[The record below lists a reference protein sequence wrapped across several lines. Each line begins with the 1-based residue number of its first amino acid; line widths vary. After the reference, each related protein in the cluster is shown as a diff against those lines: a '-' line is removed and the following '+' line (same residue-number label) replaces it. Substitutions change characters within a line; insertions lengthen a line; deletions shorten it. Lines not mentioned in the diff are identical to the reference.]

1 MAKSKYD
8 WLTIC
13 EEFVNSPS
21 GITLQELA
29 AKYDIP
35 YHVICNKSSKD
46 KWVYKHERFLMRLT
60 EQTSENKA
68 VAVASKGRQWDDRC
82 MEMAERIM
90 DLAAEEVAGH
100 PIKDRKGEVIM
111 GGDGKP
117 LLFKASA
124 KDVATAVKAV
134 QEIGKSA
141 LGDKPNG
148 DLALTVSVREY
159 VESKS

>member
-1 MAKSKYD
+1 MPKAKYD

-13 EEFVNSPS
+13 DEFVNSP
-21 GITLQELA
+21 GGVTLQELA
-29 AKYDIP
+29 TKYGIP

-46 KWVYKHERFLMRLT
+46 KWTYKHERFLMRLT

-100 PIKDRKGEVIM
+100 PIKDRQGNVIM
-111 GGDGKP
+111 DDGKP
-117 LLFKASA
+117 LLFKAPA
-124 KDVATAVKAV
+124 KDVASAVKAV
-134 QEIGKSA
+134 QDIGKAA
-141 LGDKPNG
+141 LGDKADSG
-148 DLALTVSVREY
+148 ALALLVLEI
-159 VESKS
+159 KKALA